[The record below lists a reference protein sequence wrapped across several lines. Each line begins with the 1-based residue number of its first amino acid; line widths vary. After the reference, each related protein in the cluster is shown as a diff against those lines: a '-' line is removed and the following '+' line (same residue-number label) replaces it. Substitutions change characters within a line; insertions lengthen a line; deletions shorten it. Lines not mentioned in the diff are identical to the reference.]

1 MKKLNVSIKRKSFS
15 TNTVK
20 HEKVETQSK
29 DRLTERSYPEEIKRI
44 SVKPIKTRKSGF
56 HFPSIPRKALVISFG
71 IIIFGAVAIFAYS
84 RIQSYSVRVE
94 SFDESGNKVDTCSNI
109 LNPECWT
116 EAFKPQLKQTDGY
129 TNALVV
135 GMDTREG
142 SGSLLTDTIMIAS
155 YNQTTH
161 KTMLLSIPR
170 DFFDYTYKTK
180 INSVIP
186 YTYNKDKSDPYRYL
200 KEEILKITGKQIHY
214 VVRFRFKGVIDLV
227 NDVGGVEVCPTA
239 AFTAQYPNENVTKA
253 DPAQWKY
260 YDFPKGCQQ
269 VNGEMALI
277 YARFRHIRKGPSEL
291 ASDFSRARR
300 QQEVVNAVK
309 DKLLSQDISMSE
321 RAENYWELLQT
332 VDQNISFDFT
342 FEDFLAGLS
351 LLDTVDKKPASVVL
365 DDTFGGNY
373 KFIAPDNQPGEGW
386 TIKSRDKT
394 YKALQGELTNI
405 WNNIDFYK
413 EKPNILVRNQ
423 TGEKTLATDNSAL
436 KLKTDTKYWSAYNI
450 LNDAMATK
458 YTKVKLVD
466 FTGGTKPGTLAILK
480 AALGVDTVELLPETY
495 GVTRS
500 NKNEDFLILV
510 GPSELPTPTTAP
522 ETTTTN

>member
-15 TNTVK
+15 STHNDIG
-20 HEKVETQSK
+20 KVAIQSK
-29 DRLTERSYPEEIKRI
+29 DKMTEKSYPDA
-44 SVKPIKTRKSGF
+44 VKNIDIEPIKKKKSRF
-56 HFPSIPRKALVISFG
+56 SLPMIPKKALIISFG
-71 IIIFGAVAIFAYS
+71 IIIFAAAGIFAYS
-84 RIQSYSVRVE
+84 RFQSYSVRVE
-94 SFDESGNKVDTCSNI
+94 SFDENGNNVNSCSNI

-135 GMDTREG
+135 GMDTRAG
-142 SGSLLTDTIMIAS
+142 SGSMLTDTIMILS

-170 DFFDYTYKTK
+170 DFFSYTFKAK
-180 INSVIP
+180 INAVIP

-214 VVRFRFKGVIDLV
+214 VVRFRFQGVIDLV
-227 NDVGGVEVCPTA
+227 NDVGGIEVCPNA
-239 AFTAQYPNENVTKA
+239 AFTAKYPNGNVTSA

-260 YDFPKGCQQ
+260 YDFAKGCQQ
-269 VNGEMALI
+269 VNGDMALI
-277 YARFRHIRKGPSEL
+277 YARFRHIRKGPTEL

-300 QQEVVNAVK
+300 QQEVVNAAK

-342 FEDFLAGLS
+342 FEDFLAGLA
-351 LLDTVDKKPASVVL
+351 LLDIVDKKPASVVL
-365 DDTFGGNY
+365 DDSFGGVY

-386 TIKSRDKT
+386 SIKSRDKT

-413 EKPNILVRNQ
+413 EKPNIMVRNQ
-423 TGEKTLATDNSAL
+423 TGEKALAADNKAL
-436 KLKTDTKYWSAYNI
+436 LVKNTTKYWTVFNV
-450 LNDAMATK
+450 LNEVKATT
-458 YTKVKLVD
+458 YIGVKLVD
-466 FTGGTKPGTLAILK
+466 FTGGTKPGSLAIIK
-480 AALGVDTVELLPETY
+480 AALGVETIELLPETY

-510 GPSELPTPTTAP
+510 GPSELPTPTAEP
-522 ETTTTN
+522 TTTN